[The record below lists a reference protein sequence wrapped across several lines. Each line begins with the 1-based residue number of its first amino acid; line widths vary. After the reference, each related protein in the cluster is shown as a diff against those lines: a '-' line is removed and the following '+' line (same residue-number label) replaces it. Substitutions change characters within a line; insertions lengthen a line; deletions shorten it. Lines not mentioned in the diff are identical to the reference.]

1 MRFGQSAADADTLTR
16 ARPLATSTES
26 VSCHTEENLGVD
38 QWYKSMSRSPPATA
52 VHVRKNFLGRARLH
66 RPAAA
71 DCRISDSGWRTQVA
85 TAARLMVADGCG
97 LRQRTKHVE
106 DDQGEL

>member
-1 MRFGQSAADADTLTR
+1 MSRMRFGQSAADADTLTR

-52 VHVRKNFLGRARLH
+52 VHVRKNFRNRHPNLATH
-66 RPAAA
+66 SHERPLA
-71 DCRISDSGWRTQVA
+71 
-85 TAARLMVADGCG
+85 LPPP
-97 LRQRTKHVE
+97 L
-106 DDQGEL
+106 